1 MKHIATRYLLTASTC
16 LLAVVAFAQSSN
28 ALGNNPH
35 PSTPATSTP
44 AALESG
50 GTRIAIINLE
60 QVIFATN
67 EGRKA
72 FEDLGKQLN
81 TQGDS
86 LNDMARNALARQIET
101 KQKVFDRDMQD
112 ARDDANSEQ
121 QDIEQRILQKLA
133 PMVVKYAA
141 QNGYGVILDSG
152 KLWPQTPLVWF
163 GQTID
168 ITKQIVEEYNAQSGA
183 PAPAPAAA
191 HPGTKPSGAAATK
204 PEHK

>member
-1 MKHIATRYLLTASTC
+1 
-16 LLAVVAFAQSSN
+16 
-28 ALGNNPH
+28 
-35 PSTPATSTP
+35 
-44 AALESG
+44 LESG

-72 FEDLGKQLN
+72 FEDLGKKLEPKQAQLKAQQAELETLKKQLN